1 MLSNSA
7 ELNVMQT
14 VYIYIYIYMYN
25 YYRGQRGCD
34 RMIP

>member
-14 VYIYIYIYMYN
+14 VYIYIYMYN